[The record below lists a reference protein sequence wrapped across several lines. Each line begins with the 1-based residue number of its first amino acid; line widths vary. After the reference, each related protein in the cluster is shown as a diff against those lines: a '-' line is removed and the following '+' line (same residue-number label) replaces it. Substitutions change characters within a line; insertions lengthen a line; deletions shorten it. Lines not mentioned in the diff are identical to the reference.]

1 MISLI
6 FDFVTS
12 VITASRH
19 PTIQPHAREK
29 KFLHHTSVPYQHQ
42 SAGSA
47 VQSPARFPTNQFID
61 QQPNVEVHHSNNS
74 PSLGTRPKL
83 PQHHQFQQPMQVDMT
98 NDGAGPTQNRAHM
111 AAGPDYVGANYAAG
125 QNETGA
131 NQAASPRFVTSE
143 QDSIP
148 WLHYDPGAD
157 DGQES
162 LTGSATDLN
171 RALRNRATVRSV
183 NEAPIGQI
191 WNT

>member
-1 MISLI
+1 MSSLI

-42 SAGSA
+42 STGSA
-47 VQSPARFPTNQFID
+47 VQSPARFLTNQFID

-83 PQHHQFQQPMQVDMT
+83 PQHHQYRQPMQVDMT
-98 NDGAGPTQNRAHM
+98 SDGAGRAQNRAGM
-111 AAGPDYVGANYAAG
+111 AAGPMFGRANYAVG

-131 NQAASPRFVTSE
+131 YQAASPRFVTSE
-143 QDSIP
+143 RVSVP
-148 WLHYDPGAD
+148 GPHYDCDGD

-162 LTGSATDLN
+162 LTGSASDLN
-171 RALRNRATVRSV
+171 RALRNRTTVRSV
-183 NEAPIGQI
+183 NDF
-191 WNT
+191 